1 MMRSRNSEA
10 YRRYTLLEQGVE
22 LLVYGMGTVVF
33 FLLLLVFA
41 TRLMSASITRWLPD
55 PIPTSGHE
63 STRGAPVS
71 PPVEGVEPELAA
83 AIAAAVH
90 RYRSQRR

>member
-1 MMRSRNSEA
+1 M
-10 YRRYTLLEQGVE
+10 LEQGVE

-33 FLLLLVFA
+33 FLMLLVFA
-41 TRLMSASITRWLPD
+41 TRLMSASITRWLPE
-55 PIPTSGHE
+55 PLPLPTARQE
-63 STRGAPVS
+63 PTRGAPVA
-71 PPVEGVEPELAA
+71 PAVQGVEPELAA